1 MRISTQT
8 ISATSCGEAE
18 RKKNKKKRV
27 RKIAGLKLEAKKKA
41 EKSSSEEIKLDPP
54 VAEKE
59 KLPSIIIM
67 ALRNL
72 KIIIKRIH
80 VRYEDDYYA
89 GEKPFS
95 FGLMIDVSQFPL
107 TFAAFE
113 VCDSGKGVV
122 F

>member
-1 MRISTQT
+1 MTL
-8 ISATSCGEAE
+8 ATSCAEDANE
-18 RKKNKKKRV
+18 RKRKLSV
-27 RKIAGLKLEAKKKA
+27 RHSSVLISRAAKKKEDA
-41 EKSSSEEIKLDPP
+41 KTSQEIKLDPP

-95 FGLMIDVSQFPL
+95 FGLMIDVR
-107 TFAAFE
+107 ARR
-113 VCDSGKGVV
+113 
-122 F
+122 